1 MKHNLTK
8 ELLKYVIFN
17 FSLTIYAYIYMYP
30 EITQGKTNN
39 QQLNDDDVNDA

>member
-8 ELLKYVIFN
+8 ELLDFVIFN
-17 FSLTIYAYIYMYP
+17 FSFDYLYIHVYP